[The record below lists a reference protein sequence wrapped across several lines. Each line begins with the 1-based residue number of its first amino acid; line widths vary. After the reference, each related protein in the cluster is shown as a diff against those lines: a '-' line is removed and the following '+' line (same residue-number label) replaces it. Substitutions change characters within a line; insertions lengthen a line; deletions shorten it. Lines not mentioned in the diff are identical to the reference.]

1 MIIILPNSLAA
12 EVETAP
18 GDHVVAPSWLSPF
31 TAMSVRYAIDSH
43 SDQEILAMRI
53 KDAMASISARK
64 IAKKR
69 PKITMLILPNSKAPK
84 GVPAEVKEGV
94 DKWIFPS
101 ERLRALYPHGLKNAI
116 VEPPVDKGFSA
127 FPTIDE
133 KARRYAWV
141 GPIDGNTERLKKAI
155 EWINSRPEE
164 CSLLV
169 FGEGKAGNV
178 MPAVRL
184 ARSIENPDRIA
195 WMGQKFSPADCKTP
209 FTAIIQAGL
218 DPTPLENK
226 LKSHG
231 LPLIN
236 IYQSSNPTIQI

>member
-1 MIIILPNSLAA
+1 
-12 EVETAP
+12 
-18 GDHVVAPSWLSPF
+18 
-31 TAMSVRYAIDSH
+31 
-43 SDQEILAMRI
+43 MRI
-53 KDAMASISARK
+53 KDAMAAISARK
-64 IAKKR
+64 IAKRR
-69 PKITMLILPNSKAPK
+69 PKVTMLILPNTNAPK
-84 GVPAEVKEGV
+84 GIPAEVREGV

-101 ERLRALYPHGLKNAI
+101 ERLRSLYPQGLKNAV
-116 VEPPVDKGFSA
+116 VEPPLDKGFAGVPSV
-127 FPTIDE
+127 DE

-184 ARSIENPDRIA
+184 ARSIENSDRIA
-195 WMGQKFSPADCKTP
+195 WMGKDFSPADCKTP
-209 FTAIIQAGL
+209 LSAIIQAGL

-226 LKSHG
+226 LKSCG
-231 LPLIN
+231 LPLLSD
-236 IYQSSNPTIQI
+236 YYR